1 MMFFVITMSVLQR
14 QQEYDDDDKEY
25 KFQLLNLTD
34 AQKQHLACQMQFRL
48 EGGSEYG
55 QVIYDIGLTDDGFPL
70 GLSEEHLDNS
80 IASLRD
86 IVSMLPDCTI
96 CAIERH
102 EVIHYAE
109 SLEDLYDKF
118 LLNRKTT
125 EGTGVE
131 RKWKLSRE
139 GKERGLLPFK
149 RYVAECIIR
158 KSVGQYWET
167 KIGIAGNVDC
177 GKSSLLG
184 VLVSGQYDNGRGKA
198 RITIMKHKHEQETG
212 RTSSVSQEIVG
223 FNTAGELVNEKLAGK
238 TPGRT
243 GERIEWSSIV
253 RNSSKIITFFDLA
266 GHLDY
271 LSQTI
276 TGITSNELDYVIVV
290 VGANM
295 SSSVDKDQGKEKW
308 INMTREHMDICLGL
322 NIPCIVVVTKI
333 DATDPQVRKETV
345 GHIQKLLKSKFAPYK
360 LDSIDEVRT
369 CVDLMSTG
377 RVIPIVQLSNV
388 TGEGM
393 DVLKKLL
400 HYLPPRKQYLIKEGD
415 VPVLQIQEI
424 FRQVEGTSL
433 IIAGML
439 TSGTL
444 QVGEDGKAATNLK
457 IGPFSDGSFFETRV
471 RSLQVKKMDVGSV
484 TAGRYVCIGLP
495 RAAMDK
501 GGKLIRKGMFAV
513 GAKMHPQAVWEF
525 WADIRLAR
533 YKSSCIRTGYTP
545 LCHIAHI
552 KQTCKILRIVEQ
564 PKEGTQ
570 FNADTCTDKV
580 ALAAGDDARV
590 LMRFCFRPELIFE
603 DDKKRLIFREGKT
616 KGIGTIVEVTSNVHL
631 PIDNK
636 TVTKDAKTRPSRR
649 ERRALREQSA
659 LSRPGGPRR
668 AAPSDIVSNTMQM

>member
-1 MMFFVITMSVLQR
+1 MSVLQR
-14 QQEYDDDDKEY
+14 EQEYDDDDKEY
-25 KFQLLNLTD
+25 KFQLLNLSD
-34 AQKQHLACQMQFRL
+34 AQKQHLACQMQYRL

-70 GLSEEHLDNS
+70 GLSVEDLDTS
-80 IASLRD
+80 IVSLRD
-86 IVSMLPDCTI
+86 IVSMVPDCSI

-109 SLEDLYDKF
+109 SQEDLFEKF
-118 LLNRKTT
+118 LINKRSAEPGVSSTA
-125 EGTGVE
+125 VE

-139 GKERGLLPFK
+139 GKDNGYLPFK
-149 RYVAECIIR
+149 RYVAELIIR

-198 RITIMKHKHEQETG
+198 RIVIMKHKHEQETG

-223 FNTAGELVNEKLAGK
+223 FNSSGELVNEQLASK
-238 TPGRT
+238 APGRT

-295 SSSVDKDQGKEKW
+295 SASVAQDRGKERW
-308 INMTREHMDICLGL
+308 INMTREHMDICLALG
-322 NIPCIVVVTKI
+322 IPCIVVVTKI
-333 DATDPQVRKETV
+333 DTTDPEVRKETV
-345 GHIQKLLKSKFAPYK
+345 GHLQKLLKSKFAPYK
-360 LDSIDEVRT
+360 LDSIDNVRT
-369 CVDLMSTG
+369 CVNLMTTG

-393 DVLKKLL
+393 DILKKLL

-415 VPVLQIQEI
+415 IPILQIQEI

-433 IIAGML
+433 VIAGML

-444 QVGEDGKAATNLK
+444 QVAEDGKMATNLK
-457 IGPFSDGSFFETRV
+457 IGPFSDGSFTETRI
-471 RSLQVKKMDVGSV
+471 RSLQVKKMDVGSA
-484 TAGRYVCIGLP
+484 TAGKYVCIGLP
-495 RAAMDK
+495 RSIMDK
-501 GGKLIRKGMFAV
+501 GGKLTRKGMFAV
-513 GAKMHPQAVWEF
+513 GAKMNPRAVWEF
-525 WADIRLAR
+525 WADIRLAK

-564 PKEGTQ
+564 PKDGCA
-570 FNADTCTDKV
+570 FDPLTCPDKI

-603 DDKKRLIFREGKT
+603 EDKRRLVFREGKT
-616 KGIGTIVEVTSNVHL
+616 KGIGTIIEITDTIHL

-636 TVTKDAKTRPSRR
+636 TVTKDAKVRPSRR
-649 ERRALREQSA
+649 ERRALREQA
-659 LSRPGGPRR
+659 LAQGIGANPAQRGKLDK
-668 AAPSDIVSNTMQM
+668 AAATTMQV